1 MIKNWTKFIESI
13 SGWELVGKDMG
24 PNYPQQKSPQTITK
38 DQTTLIEGSDGLFYS
53 MSDFLELYNE
63 TSKRGPIDPNLRDF
77 NKDNLE
83 LLLQIKNK

>member
-24 PNYPQQKSPQTITK
+24 PNYPQ
-38 DQTTLIEGSDGLFYS
+38 QTTLIEGSDGLFYS